1 MIQRKQTL
9 FLLVAV
15 ILGMVHFQAWPLF
28 VIQIFASAIALYAI
42 FLYKNRKRQA
52 ILCLVSIVANFAWY
66 IVLAALIQQGKVAE
80 QLPITACFPI
90 IAAILCFLA
99 RRGIIADEKL
109 VRSADRIR

>member
-28 VIQIFASAIALYAI
+28 VIQIFASAVSLYTI
-42 FLYKNRKRQA
+42 FIYKRRKLQA
-52 ILCLVSIVANFAWY
+52 TWCLVSIFANLAWY
-66 IVLAALIQQGKVAE
+66 IALAVLVHQGKTAE
-80 QLPITACFPI
+80 QLPLTACLPI
-90 IAAILCFLA
+90 IAAILCLMA
-99 RRGIIADEKL
+99 RRAIIADEKL